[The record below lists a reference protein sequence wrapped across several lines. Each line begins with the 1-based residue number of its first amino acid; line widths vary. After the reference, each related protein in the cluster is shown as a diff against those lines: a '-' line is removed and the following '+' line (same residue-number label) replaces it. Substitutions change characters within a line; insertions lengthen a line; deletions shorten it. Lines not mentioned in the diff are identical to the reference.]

1 MKSPKA
7 FSLSLKNQ
15 NKPGF
20 SLTARPLLPIS
31 QSRKRILYSGD
42 SRMGIQNWSEEVILV
57 NLATEPDMGDE
68 LQTVIDLVVE
78 DKTQNVVVDFIDTD
92 IITSS
97 SIAKL
102 LKLRK
107 VLHDNGRTLVFSSVK
122 PKTRSIFNVTGL
134 ESVFDFIDDQFIAL
148 ASLQLVN

>member
-1 MKSPKA
+1 
-7 FSLSLKNQ
+7 
-15 NKPGF
+15 
-20 SLTARPLLPIS
+20 
-31 QSRKRILYSGD
+31 
-42 SRMGIQNWSEEVILV
+42 MGIQNWSDDVILV
-57 NLATEPDMGDE
+57 NLAKEPDMGEE
-68 LQTVIDLVVE
+68 LQTVIDLVSE
-78 DKTQNVVVDFIDTD
+78 DKTQNVVVDFMDTD

-107 VLHDNGRTLVFSSVK
+107 VLHDNGRSLIFSSVN

-134 ESVFDFIDDQFIAL
+134 ESVFEFMDDQFIAL

>member
-1 MKSPKA
+1 
-7 FSLSLKNQ
+7 
-15 NKPGF
+15 
-20 SLTARPLLPIS
+20 
-31 QSRKRILYSGD
+31 
-42 SRMGIQNWSEEVILV
+42 MGIQNWSEDVILV

-68 LQTVIDLVVE
+68 LQTVIDLVAE
-78 DKTQNVVVDFIDTD
+78 DATQNVVVDFVDTD

-107 VLHDNGRTLVFSSVK
+107 VLHDNGRTLVFSSVQ

-134 ESVFDFIDDQFIAL
+134 ESVFDFMDDQFIAL

>member
-1 MKSPKA
+1 
-7 FSLSLKNQ
+7 
-15 NKPGF
+15 
-20 SLTARPLLPIS
+20 
-31 QSRKRILYSGD
+31 
-42 SRMGIQNWSEEVILV
+42 MGIQNWSENVILV
-57 NLATEPDMGDE
+57 NLAKEPDMGEE
-68 LQTVIDLVVE
+68 LQTVIDIVSE
-78 DKTQNVVVDFIDTD
+78 NTTQSEVVDFADAD

-107 VLHDNGRTLVFSSVK
+107 VLHDNSQMLVLCGVK

-134 ESVFDFIDDQFIAL
+134 DSVFDFMDDQFVAL

>member
-7 FSLSLKNQ
+7 FSLSVKNQ

-20 SLTARPLLPIS
+20 SLTTQPLLPIS

>member
-1 MKSPKA
+1 
-7 FSLSLKNQ
+7 
-15 NKPGF
+15 
-20 SLTARPLLPIS
+20 
-31 QSRKRILYSGD
+31 
-42 SRMGIQNWSEEVILV
+42 MGIQNWSENVILV
-57 NLATEPDMGDE
+57 SLAKEPDMGE
-68 LQTVIDLVVE
+68 EVQTVIDMVTE
-78 DKTQNVVVDFIDTD
+78 NTGQDVVVDFSDAD

-107 VLHDNGRTLVFSSVK
+107 VLHDHDKKLLFSSVS

-134 ESVFDFIDDQFIAL
+134 DNVFEFVDDQVIAL

>member
-1 MKSPKA
+1 
-7 FSLSLKNQ
+7 
-15 NKPGF
+15 
-20 SLTARPLLPIS
+20 
-31 QSRKRILYSGD
+31 
-42 SRMGIQNWSEEVILV
+42 MGIQNWSEEVILV

-107 VLHDNGRTLVFSSVK
+107 VLH
-122 PKTRSIFNVTGL
+122 
-134 ESVFDFIDDQFIAL
+134 
-148 ASLQLVN
+148 